1 MVKDAEPVTK
11 VAEHGVR
18 TYGVDRGG
26 AVLQKRGCQ
35 VFYQCRVVRC
45 TSAERA
51 VFVLFSVSVY
61 LRHLFRMTRFECDIQ
76 NFMIRRF

>member
-11 VAEHGVR
+11 VAEHGVS
-18 TYGVDRGG
+18 TYSVDRGG

-45 TSAERA
+45 TSAVRSRSLLCVCE
-51 VFVLFSVSVY
+51 SVTP
-61 LRHLFRMTRFECDIQ
+61 LPMTRFECDIQ
-76 NFMIRRF
+76 NFMIRCF

>member
-1 MVKDAEPVTK
+1 MTK

-18 TYGVDRGG
+18 TYSVDRGG

-51 VFVLFSVSVY
+51 VFVLFSVSVSVN

>member
-1 MVKDAEPVTK
+1 MIASSVVKDAEPVTK
-11 VAEHGVR
+11 VAEHGVSR
-18 TYGVDRGG
+18 PTYSVDRGG

-51 VFVLFSVSVY
+51 VFVFVLVLVLFSVSVN
-61 LRHLFRMTRFECDIQ
+61 L
-76 NFMIRRF
+76 

>member
-11 VAEHGVR
+11 VAEHGVS
-18 TYGVDRGG
+18 TYSVVDRGG

-51 VFVLFSVSVY
+51 VFVLVLVLFSVSVN
-61 LRHLFRMTRFECDIQ
+61 LRHLFP
-76 NFMIRRF
+76 